1 MAGIERCEA
10 RVRHIRNV
18 NSLSHLGTHTE
29 EVVASTPD
37 AHYHIGKSQNSPE
50 NIVTFLR
57 DHFGDP
63 AIKVGQLSL
72 W

>member
-1 MAGIERCEA
+1 MAGIEWCEA
-10 RVRHIRNV
+10 RVRHIRNA
-18 NSLSHLGTHTE
+18 NNLSHMDTNIE

-50 NIVTFLR
+50 NIVMFLR
-57 DHFGDP
+57 DHSGDP